1 MKTFQLKFMKNRSL
15 VRWLQLLDEFEKNPT
30 CTLND
35 LAKITKSSTRTVISD
50 IASIRNYF
58 SDSIE
63 IHAAKVGYFFEEL
76 DHESYRRK
84 KQAMVKDEPIF
95 LIFESIFFNEVQSLM
110 DWSLSLNLSEQ
121 SLLSYLK
128 KNRNLLTS
136 F

>member
-84 KQAMVKDEPIF
+84 KNKPWSRMNQ
-95 LIFESIFFNEVQSLM
+95 FF
-110 DWSLSLNLSEQ
+110 
-121 SLLSYLK
+121 
-128 KNRNLLTS
+128 
-136 F
+136 